1 MIREAVLEK
10 ETIIID
16 SPSEIIFRAYVP
28 FFRENVSSLK
38 TDDEGRKYRVVEG
51 AIIIDRRAVQEQ
63 MGWTDEDVSD
73 HFTTLWEVDGFLTD
87 VRKINFDFRHN
98 GISTGAVG
106 ERSWKVNDYEVQID
120 DKVLKVPARMLA
132 VRVYEDSQIRIK
144 GKNGET
150 IEDGGL
156 LANIENGRVFTWS
169 VEFKPVRQFT
179 TRSGLTVFKTYH
191 TPRISFLDVTQGIP
205 DAGGFTL
212 RNFFNPVLVK
222 NNNNLMLDNIKQALE
237 NGEITK
243 EELRALVGTGEE
255 QPKEETPAE
264 TPKDEGER
272 NIDLEI
278 TPSQGEGEGE
288 AETPAPAEPPAE
300 ADTNQDGEISDQE
313 MRSYIKEVKRAFGDN
328 PSMVKEKLDGL
339 ERICGDLKKKMDE
352 ANQVP
357 TPNDEE
363 LEAQRIRALNNNLAD
378 IPEKK
383 EPVVG
388 VVRQLDNG
396 NTDLGK
402 SEDKLE
408 KLRAKINQINNLYV

>member
-1 MIREAVLEK
+1 MTQEAILEK
-10 ETIIID
+10 ETIVID

-98 GISTGAVG
+98 GISTGAEG
-106 ERSWKVNDYEVQID
+106 ERSWVVNDYEVQID
-120 DKVLKVPARMLA
+120 DKVLKVRARMLA

-156 LANIENGRVFTWS
+156 LTNIENGRVFTWS

-179 TRSGLTVFKTYH
+179 TRGGLTVFKTYH

-212 RNFFNPVLVK
+212 RNFFNPVLIKIK
-222 NNNNLMLDNIKQALE
+222 NNIMLDNIKQALE

-288 AETPAPAEPPAE
+288 TPEPTEPPAE
-300 ADTNQDGEISDQE
+300 ADTNQDGEISEQE

-328 PSMVKEKLDGL
+328 PSLVKEKVESL
-339 ERICGDLKKKMDE
+339 ERMCGDLKKRMDE
-352 ANQVP
+352 ASQVP

-383 EPVVG
+383 KPEVG

-402 SEDKLE
+402 SEDEINEE
-408 KLRAKINQINNLYV
+408 KLLASYRQAHNFKF